1 MRKKADAVVIGGG
14 TIGCAVAYNLA
25 KKGFKNVVLLEK
37 KYITSGSTGRCAAG
51 FRQQWGTKIN
61 CLISRASAQIFKNL
75 SQELGWDDIEYRE
88 SGYLLITYKEQ
99 QAQMLEKNLKLQNS
113 LGIPSRKLSPEEA
126 KEIVPYLNTE
136 GMVAAFHCQE
146 DGHVNPFK
154 ATFAYAHAAKRLG
167 VEINTYTTVTAIKT
181 TNKGASSKGK
191 VTAVVTDKGTIE
203 TNIVI
208 NAAGPYSKFI
218 GQMLGL
224 SHPIEP
230 ERHQILITEPMERL
244 FEPLVMSFHHS
255 SYCQQVPHGG
265 FIMGYGHPHE
275 PKGLNYKHDWRFLEE
290 MAQKIVFQLP
300 ILKNVRVVRQWA
312 GHYDISPDGQPV
324 IGSVPEV
331 EGYYLS
337 LGCGKGFMLAPMI
350 AKLTSELI
358 AGEETSLPVDILN
371 IERFAKGELINEPAV
386 V

>member
-1 MRKKADAVVIGGG
+1 MRKNADVVVIGGG

-37 KYITSGSTGRCAAG
+37 GYIASGSSGRCAAG

-61 CLISRASAQIFKNL
+61 CLISRASAKIYKNL
-75 SQELGWDDIEYRE
+75 SEELDYEDIEYTE
-88 SGYLLITYKEQ
+88 NGYLLITYEKH

-113 LGIPSRKLSPEEA
+113 LGIPSEKLTPMEA
-126 KEIVPYLNTE
+126 KEIVPYLNIDK
-136 GMVAAFHCQE
+136 MVAAFYCDE

-154 ATFAYAHAAKRLG
+154 ATFAYATAAKRLG
-167 VEINTYTTVTAIKT
+167 VEVNTYTTVTGIETEGNKIK
-181 TNKGASSKGK
+181 
-191 VTAVVTDKGTIE
+191 AVVTDKGTIN
-203 TNIVI
+203 TNLVV
-208 NAAGPYSKFI
+208 NAAGPYSKYI

-230 ERHQILITEPMERL
+230 ERHQILITEPMDRL
-244 FEPLVMSFHHS
+244 FEPMVMSFHHN

-275 PKGLNYKHDWRFLEE
+275 PKGLNYQHDWTFLEE
-290 MAQKIVFQLP
+290 MAQKITYQLP
-300 ILKNVRVVRQWA
+300 ILKDVRVVRQWA

-324 IGSVPEV
+324 IGGIPEI

-337 LGCGKGFMLAPMI
+337 HGCGKGFMLAPMI
-350 AKLTSELI
+350 AQLTAELI
-358 AGEETSLPVDILN
+358 AGEETTFPVDILN
-371 IERFAKGELINEPAV
+371 VERFKKGELINEPAV